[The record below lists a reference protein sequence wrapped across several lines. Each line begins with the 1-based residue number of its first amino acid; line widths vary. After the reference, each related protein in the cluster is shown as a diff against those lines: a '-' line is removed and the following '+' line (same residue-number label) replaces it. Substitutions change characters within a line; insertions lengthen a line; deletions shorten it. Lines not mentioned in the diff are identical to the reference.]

1 MKLQTQNYNSNY
13 YKQNNI
19 SSKANVHI
27 VDGFLHADT
36 MEHFAKAV
44 LKNVKNIDS
53 FNMHYIECNS
63 RDINTKQMSSLED
76 KLIELSNSHSLGNGD
91 FVAIP
96 GLASVAI
103 LNLQDRIRD
112 VLKQSVHLTA
122 QNLKVY
128 KDIILNLLK
137 KFYSYKNYY
146 SDEVSM
152 LDKNS
157 QDLQYTYGVI
167 YEINKLSQRGVNVY
181 IPAGHGAD
189 STIKWIIK
197 ERGLDSDYTEY
208 LSQKRDRDSKI
219 KRIFKQ
225 VEENN
230 YYDFNLLALSN
241 ANIVNVKDKNN
252 KDFIFAA
259 KDSYTNDG
267 ARGVYNFSPV
277 RNSYGKV
284 IGYSFTDASTVEYPY
299 NEFHAN
305 ERVANI
311 AKYVGLQIRDFYP
324 SHSEVEDFRKRVRHG
339 CSTVDLPDRLYP
351 ISAVFDQSYIERN
364 KLDRI
369 GHFINREQNLIFD
382 TNSQGEILFQKT
394 NCEASEKPSVMQMW
408 GSCFSSIN
416 ALKRDISRH
425 HENNNSFYYIEQALA
440 ESSKKQLENA
450 EFYYNRALEILH
462 PNKTNLNCDNKTI
475 EIYENLYNVLKQQH
489 KYTEAKCIANI
500 LLDLKA
506 YKIKDK
512 FIFNPVYLYAQ
523 SKLAKYYE
531 EIANFCEKTDEY
543 YPAEVCRWAAQE
555 LRKNSE
561 YGDKIV
567 QRRAKQ
573 NQYIGDLYEESHQ

>member
-1 MKLQTQNYNSNY
+1 MKIQNYKPNY

-76 KLIELSNSHSLGNGD
+76 KLIELSNSHSLGYGD

-96 GLASVAI
+96 GLAPVAI
-103 LNLQDRIRD
+103 LNLQDRIRN

-137 KFYSYKNYY
+137 EFYSYKNYY

-152 LDKNS
+152 LDRNS

-208 LSQKRDRDSKI
+208 LSKKRDSDGEI

-225 VEENN
+225 AEENN

-241 ANIVNVKDKNN
+241 AHIVNVKDKKN

-259 KDSYTNDG
+259 KDGCMNDG

-277 RNSYGKV
+277 RNSYGNI
-284 IGYSFTDASTVEYPY
+284 IGYSFTDTSTVEYPY

-324 SHSEVEDFRKRVRHG
+324 SHSEVEDFRKRVRQG
-339 CSTVDLPDRLYP
+339 RSTVDLPDRLYP

-364 KLDRI
+364 KMDRI

-416 ALKRDISRH
+416 ALKRDISKH
-425 HENNNSFYYIEQALA
+425 QENSSSSYYIEKANT
-440 ESSKKQLENA
+440 EFSNERVEET
-450 EFYYNRALEILH
+450 EFYYNKALEILH
-462 PNKTNLNCDNKTI
+462 PNKTNLNCNNKTI
-475 EIYENLYNVLKQQH
+475 EIYEKLYDLLKQQH
-489 KYTEAKCIANI
+489 KYTEAKGIANI

-512 FIFNPVYLYAQ
+512 FIFNPVYLFAQ
-523 SKLAKYYE
+523 AKLAKYYE
-531 EIANFCEKTDEY
+531 EIADYCEKDCEY
-543 YPAEVCRWAAQE
+543 YPAKVCRWAAEE
-555 LRKNSE
+555 LRKSSE
-561 YGDKIV
+561 YGDAIV
-567 QRRAKQ
+567 QRRAQQ
-573 NQYIGDLYEESHQ
+573 NQYIGDLYEECH